1 LGLISTEPKDVIKT
15 ARVSIFSLDG
25 ELLSRWGTDDCL
37 SPGSFYAPHAL
48 FVDSKGSIYVG
59 EVIIT
64 SPGKGKVPG
73 NGHSLQKF
81 TPKP

>member
-1 LGLISTEPKDVIKT
+1 M
-15 ARVSIFSLDG
+15 DG
-25 ELLSRWGTDDCL
+25 ELLSRWGTDDRL
-37 SPGSFYAPHAL
+37 SPGSFYVPHAL
-48 FVDSKGSIYVG
+48 CVDSKGSIYVG

-64 SPGKGKVPG
+64 SPEKGKVPG